1 MHTISERLTAF
12 EAAGDRIGAGH
23 FRGLLRAAALRAF
36 ATLLLWQ
43 RRASERHALASLD
56 DRMLRDLGLSRSEV
70 VWESRKPFW
79 RA

>member
-1 MHTISERLTAF
+1 MHTIAKRGSGFGVE
-12 EAAGDRIGAGH
+12 H
-23 FRGLLRAAALRAF
+23 FRVPIRVAAFRAF

-43 RRASERHALASLD
+43 RRANERHALAQLD

-70 VWESRKPFW
+70 AEELRKPFW